1 MRDLNQIQTSNMP
14 LSIKVTQSES
24 IVTLNISGDVDTKT
38 APDLLKELTAL
49 ELKELSELRL
59 NLSEVP
65 FMSSAGLRAIVF
77 AKQKMPH
84 SGRLYLIGASEL
96 IVDTV
101 KKTGL
106 SQAVVFAKSED
117 EI

>member
-1 MRDLNQIQTSNMP
+1 MP
-14 LSIKVTQSES
+14 LSIKVTPADS
-24 IVTLNISGDVDTKT
+24 IVTLDISGDIDTKT

-49 ELKELSELRL
+49 ELKELTQLRL
-59 NLSEVP
+59 NLNEVS

-84 SGRLYLIGASEL
+84 SARLYLIGASEM

-106 SQAVVFAKSED
+106 SQAVVFASSES

>member
-1 MRDLNQIQTSNMP
+1 MP
-14 LSIKVTQSES
+14 ITIKVTPADS
-24 IVTLNISGDVDTKT
+24 IVTLDIAGDIDTKT
-38 APDLLKELTAL
+38 APELLKELTDL
-49 ELKELSELRL
+49 QLKDLTELRL
-59 NLSEVP
+59 NLSDVS

-84 SGRLYLIGASEL
+84 SARLYLIGASEM

-106 SQAVVFAKSED
+106 SQAVVFAASES

>member
-1 MRDLNQIQTSNMP
+1 MP
-14 LSIKVTQSES
+14 LNIKVTPAES
-24 IVTLNISGDVDTKT
+24 IVTLDITGDIDTKT
-38 APDLLKELTAL
+38 AP
-49 ELKELSELRL
+49 ELSELRL
-59 NLSEVP
+59 NLSEVS

-84 SGRLYLIGASEL
+84 SARLYLIGASDM

-106 SQAVVFAKSED
+106 SQAVVFAANESE
-117 EI
+117 I

>member
-1 MRDLNQIQTSNMP
+1 MP
-14 LSIKVTQSES
+14 LSIKVNQGES
-24 IVTLNISGDVDTKT
+24 IATLSLSGEVDTKT

-49 ELKELSELRL
+49 NLKELSELRL
-59 NLSEVP
+59 NLSEVG

-84 SGRLYLIGASEL
+84 SAHLYLIGASDL
-96 IVDTV
+96 IIDTV

-106 SQAVVFAKSED
+106 SQAVVFASGED
-117 EI
+117 KI

>member
-1 MRDLNQIQTSNMP
+1 MP
-14 LSIKVTQSES
+14 LSIKVSQAES
-24 IVTLNISGDVDTKT
+24 IAALSISGDVDTKT

-49 ELKELSELRL
+49 NLKELSELRL
-59 NLSEVP
+59 NLSEVA

-84 SGRLYLIGASEL
+84 SARLYLIGASDL
-96 IVDTV
+96 IIDTV

-106 SQAVVFAKSED
+106 SQAVVFASGED
-117 EI
+117 KI

>member
-1 MRDLNQIQTSNMP
+1 MT
-14 LSIKVTQSES
+14 LSIKVNQGES
-24 IVTLNISGDVDTKT
+24 IVTLSIAGDVDTKT

-49 ELKELSELRL
+49 DLKELSQLRL
-59 NLSEVP
+59 NLSEVA

-84 SGRLYLIGASEL
+84 AARLYLIGASEL

-106 SQAVVFAKSED
+106 SQAVVFASSED

>member
-1 MRDLNQIQTSNMP
+1 MP
-14 LSIKVTQSES
+14 LTIKVTPTEK
-24 IVTLNISGDVDTKT
+24 IVTLSMTGDIDTKT
-38 APDLLKELTAL
+38 APELLKELTAL

-59 NLSEVP
+59 NLKEVS

-84 SGRLYLIGASEL
+84 SGRLYLIGASDM

-106 SQAVVFAKSED
+106 SQAVVFAASEA

>member
-1 MRDLNQIQTSNMP
+1 MPLTIQT
-14 LSIKVTQSES
+14 TQAES
-24 IVTLNISGDVDTKT
+24 IVTLNISGDIDTKT

-59 NLSEVP
+59 HLSEVS

-84 SGRLYLIGASEL
+84 SARLYLIGASDM

-101 KKTGL
+101 KNTGL
-106 SQAVVFAKSED
+106 SQAVVFVSSEA

>member
-1 MRDLNQIQTSNMP
+1 MTLT
-14 LSIKVTQSES
+14 IKVTPAES
-24 IVTLNISGDVDTKT
+24 IVTLTLEGDIDTKT
-38 APDLLKELTAL
+38 APELHKELNTLA
-49 ELKELSELRL
+49 LKELSELRM
-59 NLSEVP
+59 NLEKVS

-84 SGRLYLIGASEL
+84 SSRLYLIGASEM

-106 SQAVVFAKSED
+106 SQAVVFASSEA

>member
-1 MRDLNQIQTSNMP
+1 MP
-14 LSIKVTQSES
+14 LTIKVTPAES
-24 IVTLNISGDVDTKT
+24 IVTLNIAGDVDTKT
-38 APDLLKELTAL
+38 APELLKELTAL

-59 NLSEVP
+59 NLSEVS

-84 SGRLYLIGASEL
+84 TARLYLISASEM

-106 SQAVVFAKSED
+106 SQAVVFVSSEE

>member
-1 MRDLNQIQTSNMP
+1 MA
-14 LSIKVTQSES
+14 LSIKVDRAES
-24 IVTLNISGDVDTKT
+24 IVTLTISGDIDTKT
-38 APDLLKELTAL
+38 APDLLKELTSL

-59 NLSEVP
+59 ILGEVA

-84 SGRLYLIGASEL
+84 SARLYLVGASEM

-106 SQAVVFAKSED
+106 SQAVVFASSDD